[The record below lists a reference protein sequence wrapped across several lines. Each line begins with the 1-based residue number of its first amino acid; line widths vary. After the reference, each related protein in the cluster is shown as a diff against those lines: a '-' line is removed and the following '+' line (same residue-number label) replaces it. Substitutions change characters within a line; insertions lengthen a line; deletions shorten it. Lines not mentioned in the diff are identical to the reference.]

1 VPGGSRRLLMDRV
14 ATAMAGHQIGAA
26 AVPVLIAAFCDP
38 PGGAL
43 LGCAARLRRARVSSR
58 PCRSPELVFSASR
71 RRRSRHAAKAATA
84 TCGSQSRRGPCLA
97 ATMVGNS
104 ERETLSV
111 GIFSFFFPFFGM
123 RLVGINVWRRIV
135 RPVYNNF
142 TCHGDILF

>member
-58 PCRSPELVFSASR
+58 PCRSLELVFSVSR
-71 RRRSRHAAKAATA
+71 RCCSRHAAKAATA
-84 TCGSQSRRGPCLA
+84 TCGSQSRRSPCLA

-104 ERETLSV
+104 ERETL
-111 GIFSFFFPFFGM
+111 GWDIFFFSFFWHA
-123 RLVGINVWRRIV
+123 LS
-135 RPVYNNF
+135 
-142 TCHGDILF
+142 GDKRVEENCQVSVHQLYMS